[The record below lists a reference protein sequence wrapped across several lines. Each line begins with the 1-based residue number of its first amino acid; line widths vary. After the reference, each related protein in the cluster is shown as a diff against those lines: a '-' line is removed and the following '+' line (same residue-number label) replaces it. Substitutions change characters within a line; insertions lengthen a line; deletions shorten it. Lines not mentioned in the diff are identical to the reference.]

1 MNVSNCDCDCDYVC
15 VVCSSVW
22 PDAETY
28 CGAMSAC
35 GQAGEWQRAL
45 ILLEDMVKKVGIT
58 PHLYLA

>member
-1 MNVSNCDCDCDYVC
+1 M
-15 VVCSSVW
+15 W

-45 ILLEDMVKKVGIT
+45 ILLEDMVKKVGTT
-58 PHLYLA
+58 PHLTSLDLA